1 MEQQQWLEVLLWAV
15 WFLPLLKEWASFS
28 LAWQQTSS
36 DPWVL
41 PWKTLHSWTLLHLP
55 SDSSSSPII
64 NSPRHKF
71 FFHPRRRSPAF
82 LHCLRVYFKLRR
94 NVDWC
99 LPNCFPTQ
107 PPMDQRGQLCLNLL
121 FTGRSAIGCS
131 RWEEKV
137 GCRSCT
143 IANDRIITIKRTM
156 NAENICR
163 MRRLINRI
171 GPRFFSQYNWRS
183 FFLKKDSL

>member
-1 MEQQQWLEVLLWAV
+1 
-15 WFLPLLKEWASFS
+15 
-28 LAWQQTSS
+28 
-36 DPWVL
+36 
-41 PWKTLHSWTLLHLP
+41 
-55 SDSSSSPII
+55 
-64 NSPRHKF
+64 
-71 FFHPRRRSPAF
+71 
-82 LHCLRVYFKLRR
+82 
-94 NVDWC
+94 
-99 LPNCFPTQ
+99 
-107 PPMDQRGQLCLNLL
+107 MDQRGQLCLNFL
-121 FTGRSAIGCS
+121 FAGRSAIGCS

-183 FFLKKDSL
+183 FFLKKGFALSVACSDAVPGLCRASRHIFFHRKEKAVESKRLFLLTKRHAFLKYSSDILIARFVLHRNDDRPCSMNLPSCALECGR